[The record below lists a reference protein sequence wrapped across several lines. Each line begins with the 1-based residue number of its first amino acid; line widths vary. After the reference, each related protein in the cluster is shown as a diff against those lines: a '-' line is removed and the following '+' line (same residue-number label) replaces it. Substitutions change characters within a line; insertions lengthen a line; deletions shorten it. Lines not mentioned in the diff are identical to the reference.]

1 MDSPESLNIQTG
13 EPVALEVIV
22 SGSPELKTRWF
33 KGNEELSA
41 GTKYQMSY
49 TRRVAT
55 LKIQSAEKADAGEY
69 KLEVSNEVGVAS
81 CTINLAVSGRWLV
94 NKLSDQLRNI
104 YGFRKILHNDK
115 KMLLIKHAHVYH
127 QVIRFFVFYTR

>member
-13 EPVALEVIV
+13 EAAALEVIV

-33 KGNEELSA
+33 KGNEELSS

-49 TRRVAT
+49 TKRVTT

-69 KLEVSNEVGVAS
+69 KLEVSNHVGVAS

-94 NKLSDQLRNI
+94 NKLSNQLRNI
-104 YGFRKILHNDK
+104 CWFRKIVMTDSNDK
-115 KMLLIKHAHVYH
+115 KMPLVMHAYVYH
-127 QVIRFFVFYTR
+127 